1 MSWWTHRPTRIAL
14 HGRTEHGSTQGSC
27 LRTRLH
33 ICARKQRLVPVARRG
48 RRQARARSLGS
59 IIGSA
64 SSAAASA
71 YRPPHAGH
79 HIQPQ
84 IRVHA
89 APHQAI
95 VHSPAARRPL
105 GSGRILI
112 GKAIFHRLH
121 GEDTPPRSTA
131 PASCRRLRCGRH
143 AGTNGLGCVLSNC
156 PTPRCRFLN

>member
-1 MSWWTHRPTRIAL
+1 MDAPHASRCTA
-14 HGRTEHGSTQGSC
+14 GRNTAAHKAAACARDCTS
-27 LRTRLH
+27 
-33 ICARKQRLVPVARRG
+33 ARKQRLAPVARHG
-48 RRQARARSLGS
+48 RRPSPCSIARQHHRLSAKCGG
-59 IIGSA
+59 IGLPPSA
-64 SSAAASA
+64 
-71 YRPPHAGH
+71 GN

-84 IRVHA
+84 IRVQA

-95 VHSPAARRPL
+95 VHSPAARRPP

-112 GKAIFHRLH
+112 GEAVFHRLH

-131 PASCRRLRCGRH
+131 PASCRRLQRGRH